1 MTVPNQKKTHL
12 LTPVQE
18 FTFLRLLTEC
28 EKNSDYF
35 TPETYQEIIF
45 NNFNEY
51 INYFS
56 SQQKP
61 LINIIIES
69 YIQISNPKNY
79 LKLFLDWI
87 LGHKELNI
95 NTQDAFGNSPLHL
108 ISFSRFGQGDLSSN
122 LKIDKLEQRLIQL
135 GANQNISN
143 LGGFTPLEIDEMIV
157 KKITVKKKRRSL
169 EVLREDLLQ
178 ERVNYLKKRV
188 QSVKRIGDLNQIIC
202 DCYLLIKKNKRIVLL
217 DKVSKV
223 SKVTKEIKRKIINMA
238 INEPED
244 YFDYD
249 CYQRSLVKKI

>member
-69 YIQISNPKNY
+69 FIRITNPKSY

-87 LGHKELNI
+87 LGHKELDI
-95 NTQDAFGNSPLHL
+95 NAQDRFGNSPLHL
-108 ISFSRFGQGDLSSN
+108 ISFSRFGQGHSSCN

-135 GANQNISN
+135 GADQKIPN
-143 LGGFTPLEIDEMIV
+143 LGGFTPLQIDEMIV

-169 EVLREDLLQ
+169 EDLREDLLQ

-223 SKVTKEIKRKIINMA
+223 TKEIKKKIINMA

>member
-1 MTVPNQKKTHL
+1 MTFSNKEKIHY
-12 LTPVQE
+12 LTSVQE

-35 TPETYQEIIF
+35 SPETYQEIIF

-61 LINIIIES
+61 LINTIIES

-79 LKLFLDWI
+79 IKLFLDWI
-87 LGHKELNI
+87 LGHKKLDI
-95 NTQDAFGNSPLHL
+95 NAQDRFGNSPLHL
-108 ISFSRFGQGDLSSN
+108 ISFSRFGQGHSSCN

-135 GANQNISN
+135 GADQNISN
-143 LGGFTPLEIDEMIV
+143 LGGFTPLQIEEMIV
-157 KKITVKKKRRSL
+157 KKITVKKKIRSL
-169 EVLREDLLQ
+169 EDLKEDLI
-178 ERVNYLKKRV
+178 EKRVNYLKKRV
-188 QSVKRIGDLNQIIC
+188 QSVKKMEDLNQIIS
-202 DCYLLIKKNKRIVLL
+202 DCYLLIKKNNRIMLAT
-217 DKVSKV
+217 
-223 SKVTKEIKRKIINMA
+223 KVTKEIKKKIIRMA